1 MRARAIIT
9 TGIAMNIATAMSDAA
24 RDIYRLSAWLSP
36 AFPVGAYTYS
46 SGLEYAVEAGLVTDA
61 VSLQNWL
68 EGLFRFG
75 SGATDAAFFS
85 LVYRAAAADEEELAD
100 CLDWADALRPTPELA
115 LESASQGEAFL
126 KTVRIAWPHAGI
138 ERLIALATERSR
150 KPAYAVAVGAVCR
163 IHGLSLETA
172 LTAYLHAV
180 AANLVSAAVRAVPL
194 GQTDG
199 QRITA
204 ALEAVLA
211 ETATAAQ
218 TQSIE
223 TLGAAT
229 PVADWVSMQ
238 HETQHTRLF
247 RS

>member
-1 MRARAIIT
+1 MRAAATITMITAIRT
-9 TGIAMNIATAMSDAA
+9 TTAMTEAA

-46 SGLEYAVEAGLVTDA
+46 SGLEYAVEAGLVRDA
-61 VSLQNWL
+61 ATLQAWL

-75 SGATDAAFFS
+75 SGAIDGAFFC
-85 LVYRAAAADEEELAD
+85 LAYGAATDEAALAD

-115 LESASQGEAFL
+115 LESAAQGEAFL
-126 KTVRIAWPHAGI
+126 KTVRIAWPHAAI
-138 ERLIALATERSR
+138 ERLIALAAARDR

-163 IHGLSLETA
+163 LHGLSLETA
-172 LTAYLHAV
+172 LTAFLHAV
-180 AANLVSAAVRAVPL
+180 AANLISAALRTVPL

-204 ALEAVLA
+204 ALEPVLAATA
-211 ETATAAQ
+211 ETA
-218 TQSIE
+218 QSQSLE

-229 PVADWVSMQ
+229 PVADWASMQ

>member
-1 MRARAIIT
+1 MRAAVIII
-9 TGIAMNIATAMSDAA
+9 TGIAMTDTA
-24 RDIYRLSAWLSP
+24 RDIYRLAAWLSP

-61 VSLQNWL
+61 ASLKIWL

-75 SGATDAAFFS
+75 SGTIDGAFFC
-85 LVYRAAAADEEELAD
+85 LAYRAAADEVALAD

-115 LESASQGEAFL
+115 LESASQGDAFL
-126 KTVRIAWPHAGI
+126 KTVRIAWPHEGI
-138 ERLIALATERSR
+138 ERLIALAAERER
-150 KPAYAVAVGAVCR
+150 KPAYAVAVGAVCC

-172 LTAYLHAV
+172 LTAFLHAI
-180 AANLVSAAVRAVPL
+180 AANLVSAALRAVPL

-204 ALEAVLA
+204 ALEPVLA
-211 ETATAAQ
+211 ETAAVAQ
-218 TQSIE
+218 RQTLE

-229 PVADWVSMQ
+229 PVADWASMQ

>member
-1 MRARAIIT
+1 MDD
-9 TGIAMNIATAMSDAA
+9 DA
-24 RDIYRLSAWLSP
+24 
-36 AFPVGAYTYS
+36 
-46 SGLEYAVEAGLVTDA
+46 
-61 VSLQNWL
+61 
-68 EGLFRFG
+68 
-75 SGATDAAFFS
+75 
-85 LVYRAAAADEEELAD
+85 LAD
-100 CLDWADALRPTPELA
+100 CLDWADALRPTSELA

-126 KTVRIAWPHAGI
+126 KTLGVAWPNAAI
-138 ERLIALATERSR
+138 DRLIALAAERDR

-163 IHGLSLETA
+163 IHGLALETA
-172 LTAYLHAV
+172 LIAFLHSV

-204 ALEAVLA
+204 ALEPVLS
-211 ETATAAQ
+211 ETALVAQ
-218 TQSIE
+218 DQTLE

-229 PVADWVSMQ
+229 PVADWVSLQ

>member
-1 MRARAIIT
+1 MKAAATTIIT
-9 TGIAMNIATAMSDAA
+9 TMTTRMTDAA

-46 SGLEYAVEAGLVTDA
+46 SGLEYAVEAGLVRDA
-61 VSLQNWL
+61 ASLQDWL
-68 EGLFRFG
+68 DGLFRFG
-75 SGATDAAFFS
+75 SGAIDSAFFC
-85 LVYRAAAADEEELAD
+85 LAHRAAPDEDALAD
-100 CLDWADALRPTPELA
+100 CLDWADAMRPTPELL

-126 KTVRIAWPHAGI
+126 KTVKTAWPHDGI
-138 ERLIALATERSR
+138 DRLVALAAEKGR

-163 IHGLSLETA
+163 IHGLALETA
-172 LTAYLHAV
+172 LTAFLHAV
-180 AANLVSAAVRAVPL
+180 AANLISAAVRAVPL

-199 QRITA
+199 QRVTA
-204 ALEAVLA
+204 ALEPVLA
-211 ETATAAQ
+211 ETAIAAQ
-218 TQSIE
+218 AQPLE

-229 PVADWVSMQ
+229 PVADWVSVQ